1 MNRMRLQSSSLAFS
15 LVEVLI
21 AVAILASLALLAIPA
36 YQGVVDAGDNASCI
50 NKLKR
55 LGESAL
61 RYAYDH
67 RGSMPSADWKQPNG
81 RIRSGTLGSYSVRG
95 SLLDYLSEWK
105 RTTSPTEIAW
115 CPADRRKHNKAIGTW
130 QSYCLNTYAKG
141 TGEFLEDGTSSE
153 SNTFLSPPIAGIPQP
168 AQMAMFM
175 DGVKPNIT
183 PNEVSYP
190 SIIAPSTFINKQ
202 DSFYAHGDHLNVV
215 YMDGHVGAVSRWEMR
230 KMTSQDL
237 FWSGGLSL

>member
-1 MNRMRLQSSSLAFS
+1 MNRIPPPSSSWAFS

-21 AVAILASLALLAIPA
+21 AMAILASLALLAIPA
-36 YQGVVDAGDNASCI
+36 YRGVVEVGDNAACV
-50 NKLKR
+50 NKLKK
-55 LGESAL
+55 LGEAAL

-81 RIRSGTLGSYSVRG
+81 RTRSGTLGSYSVRG

-105 RTTSPTEIAW
+105 KTNSPTEVAW
-115 CPADRRKHNKAIGTW
+115 CPSDRRKHNKPIGTW

-141 TGEFLEDGTSSE
+141 TGEFLNDGSPSE
-153 SNTFLSPPIAGIPQP
+153 SSTFLSPPIVNIPQP

-190 SIIAPSTFINKQ
+190 STIAPSTFINKQ
-202 DSFYAHGDHLNVV
+202 DSF
-215 YMDGHVGAVSRWEMR
+215 
-230 KMTSQDL
+230 
-237 FWSGGLSL
+237 LSLIHI

>member
-1 MNRMRLQSSSLAFS
+1 MRPLSSSLAFS
-15 LVEVLI
+15 LTEVLI
-21 AVAILASLALLAIPA
+21 AMAILASLALLAIPA
-36 YQGVVDAGDNASCI
+36 YQSAVDVGDNASCI

-67 RGSMPSADWKQPNG
+67 RGSMPSADWKKPNG
-81 RIRSGTLGSYSVRG
+81 RLRSGTQGTYSVKG
-95 SLLDYLSEWK
+95 GLLDYLVEWK

-141 TGEFLEDGTSSE
+141 TGEFLDDGAPSE
-153 SNTFLSPPIAGIPQP
+153 PSIFLSPPVAGIPQP

-190 SIIAPSTFINKQ
+190 STIAPSTFTNKQ

-215 YMDGHVGAVSRWEMR
+215 YMDGHVSAIPRSEIR
-230 KMTSQDL
+230 KMTSQDS
-237 FWSGGLSL
+237 FWNGGLSL